1 MAIVLSLV
9 KIKQKPK
16 ATLDLI
22 GLLSTKERIWE
33 KKKSSQEPNKPV
45 QKAKGFKRVPTC
57 YKCGKK
63 GHYNNKCIT
72 KAKINAI
79 TDEGLKS
86 QLLATFI
93 NVSDSDYEDNYSE
106 KTYSKSKA
114 LRWRILLKWG

>member
-1 MAIVLSLV
+1 MEDFCQQYGHSTLTGEN
-9 KIKQKPK
+9 K
-16 ATLDLI
+16 AKTKSNVRPNR
-22 GLLSTKERIWE
+22 STFYKRKNLR
-33 KKKSSQEPNKPV
+33 KKKSSQEPNKPI

-79 TDEGLKS
+79 TDEGLKR

-114 LRWRILLKWG
+114 LR